1 MGPIEWLRQRDAGLT
16 VLRRAART
24 AVVTPVV
31 FGVATGV
38 IGNPMMAT
46 YASFGGFAL
55 LLFADFTGPL
65 ADRVRAQIGLGIAG
79 AAFICIGTLVAPITW
94 LAVLTTAV
102 VAFAVFFAGVVSSVL
117 AGAATALLLPFILSS
132 SLPAP
137 PAAIPERLAGWGLA
151 TAASVVAILVL
162 WPAPVVSPLRARVI
176 EAGHAL
182 ADRLRNEVAGA
193 LDMPGGTPADVA
205 AASQRATAVV
215 AELRHAFYGSPYRPT
230 GLSTGDRAL
239 VRLVDELSFL
249 SAVVTSSGAP
259 GPTGPCQVRFA
270 AAVTLREGSELL
282 ESRSGD
288 PARLHH
294 ALASLREAAHAVE
307 DGTAPDGG
315 IEAGFRA
322 QEIGFAAGAI
332 AANIEVV
339 ALAERRTLPQRLLG
353 WQSSAIGGPLAA
365 ARERAAAH
373 LARHSVW
380 LHNSIRAAAGLAL
393 AVLVARVTA
402 VEHAF
407 WVVLGALAVLRS
419 NALNTGQTAL
429 RAVLGNLAGIV
440 AGGALVAAMG
450 PNRLAAWLVLP
461 PAILLAGLAPAV
473 VSFAAGQ
480 AAFTVVLF
488 VLFNLI
494 EPTGWRVG
502 IVRFEDVALGCA
514 VSLAVG
520 LLLWPRGAGRA
531 LNVALAE
538 AYADSA
544 AYLRAAVDYGVAAG
558 PPPRPAALRA
568 AAAGRRMD
576 DALRTYLGER
586 GAKPVPMADV
596 SRLVGGVVG
605 LRLAADAVLDLWSRA
620 DGSRDGAAGP
630 AADRDRL
637 RATGSEVAGWY
648 DGLAAALTGDS
659 SVPRPLAPARA
670 LPDPS
675 AATARLV
682 WTGGHLD
689 AARRLQPSLLGP
701 AASVTASA

>member
-1 MGPIEWLRQRDAGLT
+1 MAPLEWLRRRDAGLT

-31 FGVATGV
+31 FGVAIGV
-38 IGNPMMAT
+38 IGNPTVAT
-46 YASFGGFAL
+46 YAAFGCFAL
-55 LLFADFTGPL
+55 LLFADFTGPM
-65 ADRVRAQIGLGIAG
+65 ADRVRAQAGLGVAG
-79 AAFICIGTLVAPITW
+79 AAFIALGTLVAPITW
-94 LAVLTTAV
+94 LAALTTAV
-102 VAFAVFFAGVVSSVL
+102 LAFAVFFAGVVSSVL
-117 AGAATALLLPFILSS
+117 AGATTALLLPFILSS

-137 PAAIPERLAGWGLA
+137 PSAIPTRLAGWGLA
-151 TAASVVAILVL
+151 TAASIVAILVL
-162 WPAPVVSPLRARVI
+162 WPAPVRSPLRARIV
-176 EAGHAL
+176 EACHAL
-182 ADRLRNEVAGA
+182 ADRLRNEVAAA
-193 LDMPGGTPADVA
+193 LDLPGGTPDEVDAA
-205 AASQRATAVV
+205 CARAASVIAA
-215 AELRHAFYGSPYRPT
+215 LKHDFYGSPYRPT

-239 VRLVDELSFL
+239 VRLVDELTWL
-249 SAVVTSSGAP
+249 SAVIAAGGAP
-259 GPTGPCQVRFA
+259 GPTGPCRVRFGA
-270 AAVTLREGSELL
+270 ALALREGAELL

-288 PARLHH
+288 PATLHA
-294 ALASLREAAHAVE
+294 ALESLRAEAHAVE
-307 DGTAPDGG
+307 DGTVSDGG
-315 IEAGFRA
+315 VRAGFRA

-332 AANIEVV
+332 AANIEVA

-353 WQSSAIGGPLAA
+353 WQPSGIGGPLAA

-373 LARHSVW
+373 LEAHSVW

-393 AVLVARVTA
+393 AVLAARLTG

-419 NALNTGQTAL
+419 NALNTGQTVL
-429 RAVLGNLAGIV
+429 RAVLGTFAGII
-440 AGGALVAAMG
+440 AGGALIAVMG
-450 PNRLAAWLVLP
+450 PNRLIAWALLP

-494 EPTGWRVG
+494 DPTGWRVG
-502 IVRFEDVALGCA
+502 LVRLEDVALGCA

-538 AYADSA
+538 AYAGSA
-544 AYLRAAVDYGVAAG
+544 DYLRAAVDYGVAGG
-558 PPPRPAALRA
+558 PPPRPSAVRA

-576 DALRTYLGER
+576 DAFRTYLGER
-586 GAKPVPMADV
+586 GAKPVPMTDV

-605 LRLAADAVLDLWSRA
+605 LRLAADAIVDLWSRA
-620 DGSRDGAAGP
+620 DGARDGAA
-630 AADRDRL
+630 AQAEDRARL
-637 RATGSEVAGWY
+637 RETGSEVAGWY
-648 DGLAAALTGDS
+648 DALAAALTGTS
-659 SVPRPLAPARA
+659 AVPDPLPPDTAPA
-670 LPDPS
+670 DPPG
-675 AATARLV
+675 ATPRLV